1 MPDRQRNYEEEL
13 NNLMEGVAEY
23 TLDMSDEEIRD
34 EIREE
39 GRDPD
44 KAAEET
50 RDILRKGV
58 KAFRQRKLNEA
69 QALYEEQ
76 MASFSNKKYSLPES
90 IEEQRNLLMNVLA
103 SNSQIRSAVLT
114 AQNREFKDLP
124 DSEVTSYLKQL
135 QDLGAL
141 NELSPGGDEEA

>member
-1 MPDRQRNYEEEL
+1 
-13 NNLMEGVAEY
+13 MEGVSEY
-23 TLDMSDEEIRD
+23 TLDMSDEEIRE

-39 GRDPD
+39 GGDPD

-76 MASFSNKKYSLPES
+76 VASFTQKRYSLPDS
-90 IEEQRNLLMNVLA
+90 MEEQRNLLMSVLA
-103 SNSQIRSAVLT
+103 SNSQMRSTVLT

-141 NELSPGGDEEA
+141 DELSSGGDEET

>member
-1 MPDRQRNYEEEL
+1 MPNRQRNYEEEL

-23 TLDMSDEEIRD
+23 TLDMSDDEIRD

-39 GRDPD
+39 GGDPD

-50 RDILRKGV
+50 RDILRKAV

-76 MASFSNKKYSLPES
+76 VASFSKKKYSLPDS
-90 IEEQRNLLMNVLA
+90 MEEQRNLLMNVLA
-103 SNSQIRSAVLT
+103 SNSQMRSAVLT

-135 QDLGAL
+135 QALGVL
-141 NELSPGGDEEA
+141 DEISPGGDEET

>member
-39 GRDPD
+39 GGDPD

-50 RDILRKGV
+50 REILRKGV

-76 MASFSNKKYSLPES
+76 VTSFSNKKYSLPDS
-90 IEEQRNLLMNVLA
+90 MEEQRNLLMSVLV
-103 SNSQIRSAVLT
+103 SNSQMRSAVLT
-114 AQNREFKDLP
+114 AQNREFNDLP

-141 NELSPGGDEEA
+141 DELSSGGDEET

>member
-1 MPDRQRNYEEEL
+1 MPNRQRNYEEEL

-34 EIREE
+34 EIRDE
-39 GRDPD
+39 GGAPD

-50 RDILRKGV
+50 RDILRKAV

-69 QALYEEQ
+69 QVLYEEQ
-76 MASFSNKKYSLPES
+76 VASFSKKTYSLPDS
-90 IEEQRNLLMNVLA
+90 MEEQRNLLMNVLV
-103 SNSQIRSAVLT
+103 SNSQMRSAVLT

-135 QDLGAL
+135 QALGAL
-141 NELSPGGDEEA
+141 DEISPGGDEET